1 MLFKI
6 IIIRNILKGNIYE
19 KYRIRLSKENL
30 SGLFDAIDSQVS
42 PAITFFAF
50 KESKIMILTGD

>member
-30 SGLFDAIDSQVS
+30 SGLFDAIDSQV